1 MKKTLILTI
10 IIDDIDLQKLEEVS
24 EKVEDVFKDYKFKRI
39 DMNLSDTS
47 MIKPTFQPPGG

>member
-10 IIDDIDLQKLEEVS
+10 IIDDINLKELEEVS

-47 MIKPTFQPPGG
+47 MVKPSFQPPGS